1 MLETSKAS
9 GKANLGHLFFRL
21 GGWDKVSS
29 SSSSSSSAV
38 DQPCLD
44 PQSTC
49 CQELGG
55 VAQVFHRS
63 PQHGG

>member
-1 MLETSKAS
+1 MAQTIIGAFLSWA
-9 GKANLGHLFFRL
+9 
-21 GGWDKVSS
+21 S

-55 VAQVFHRS
+55 VAQVFRHS
-63 PQHGG
+63 PQLVGG